1 MRHGLLTKF
10 LLLGCAVAAFGTA
23 SARADVLLYDN
34 TTGIT
39 GSFRANGGA
48 ATVGTTVAT
57 AMVADDITAGPGL
70 GGLPVNSITFSLA
83 NGNSAS
89 TATSVTFSP
98 ELLFYQSDPNSG
110 APTTLIAAFNISP
123 ITLPALNGGLFT
135 ISTPSAG
142 GFFTM
147 PTGLFWA
154 GIVFTDGGTGSATA
168 AELNNL
174 GQFIVGP
181 PTVGSSVDAF
191 FVSTAAGPSGPAP
204 AGTFFNFG
212 GVAGGNLPGD
222 FAWQF
227 TSAVPEPSTLALSAV
242 GGLVLIGV
250 RLTRRRRSAGSTVA
264 GATTV

>member
-10 LLLGCAVAAFGTA
+10 FALGCIAAAFSPA

-34 TTGIT
+34 TSSIT
-39 GSFRANGGA
+39 GNFFANGGA
-48 ATVGTTVAT
+48 ATVGSTVAT

-70 GGLPVNSITFSLA
+70 GGLPVNSISFSLV

-89 TATSVTFSP
+89 TAASVTFSP
-98 ELLFYQSDPNSG
+98 ELLFYQSDPTTG
-110 APTTLIAAFNISP
+110 APTTLITQINLNP
-123 ITLPALNGGLFT
+123 ITLSSFTGNLFT
-135 ISTPSAG
+135 VSTSAAG

-174 GQFIVGP
+174 GQFLSGP
-181 PTVGSSVDAF
+181 PTLGSSADAF
-191 FVSTAAGPSGPAP
+191 FISTAAGPSGPNP
-204 AGTFFNFG
+204 PGGFFNFG
-212 GVAGGNLPGD
+212 GTATGAPPGD

-242 GGLVLIGV
+242 GGLVLVGV
-250 RLTRRRRSAGSTVA
+250 RLTRRRRSAGDSAVA
-264 GATTV
+264 A